1 MADNP
6 QTSPQTLS
14 EDKTQKLIH
23 ILFAA
28 FFILW
33 LALGLVIGT
42 PSAAFAGLKTII
54 FSRAPL
60 ITDYIALAGF
70 SGAFLNSALV
80 FLLNIV
86 LIRIFKAQVNGAL
99 LAGMYISA
107 GFALFG
113 KNIITILPI
122 YFGVFLYSKYVVQKP
137 FENYLS
143 AAFFTTSLCPL
154 VSEMPSFFKDYP
166 PYAGITAA
174 ILVGIFAGF
183 VVPALAR
190 WTAHAHQAYDLYN
203 YGFAAGLFST
213 VVVAVF
219 NSFGHVVKSE
229 LIWNTEKQTELL
241 IFLIVF
247 FLLHIAAGIL
257 LDHKNLFTR
266 LKNITFASGRAQD
279 FLKIHGLPTTLVN
292 MGIVGLLGTFAILFT
307 GGDFS
312 GPTVGCIITI
322 AGFGA
327 IGLNLRNT
335 GYIMLG
341 VLIGSYLKVW
351 EITAPGMQLC
361 LLLCSGL
368 APVAGDLGIIPG
380 IFAGFLHSS
389 VTRNAGSLSSPL
401 NLYNNGFS
409 IGILAIFLVPIIKEL
424 RRTPLPI
431 APQKSED

>member
-1 MADNP
+1 MADIP
-6 QTSPQTLS
+6 LDSTETLS
-14 EDKTQKLIH
+14 EDKTQKFLH
-23 ILFAA
+23 ILLWVFLA
-28 FFILW
+28 LW
-33 LALGLVIGT
+33 LGFGLFTG
-42 PSAAFAGLKTII
+42 SAPEAIQQLKTII
-54 FSRAPL
+54 FSRCPL

-70 SGAFLNSALV
+70 AGAFLNSSLV
-80 FLLNIV
+80 FLLNII
-86 LIRIFKAQVNGAL
+86 LIRIFKAQINGAL
-99 LAGMYISA
+99 LGGMYISA

-113 KNIITILPI
+113 KNIITVLPI
-122 YFGVFLYSKYVVQKP
+122 YLGVYLYSKHVAQKP
-137 FENYLS
+137 FKDYLF

-154 VSEMPSFFKDYP
+154 VSEMPSFFADYP
-166 PYAGITAA
+166 PYAGIAA
-174 ILVGIFAGF
+174 GIFIGTFAGF

-190 WTAHAHQAYDLYN
+190 WTAHAHQGYDLYN

-219 NSFGHVVKSE
+219 NSFGHVVVSD

-241 IFLIVF
+241 VFLIAF
-247 FLLHIAAGIL
+247 FVLHIVVGIL
-257 LDHKNLFTR
+257 LDPKNI
-266 LKNITFASGRAQD
+266 LKSIKSITFASGRSQD
-279 FLKIHGLPTTLVN
+279 FLQIYGLPVTLVN
-292 MGIVGLLGTFAILFT
+292 MGMVGLLGTFVILLT

-322 AGFGA
+322 AGFGSL
-327 IGLNLRNT
+327 GLNVRNT
-335 GYIMLG
+335 GYVMLG

-368 APVAGDLGIIPG
+368 APVAGDLGILPG
-380 IFAGFLHSS
+380 IVAGFLHSS

-409 IGILAIFLVPIIKEL
+409 IGILAIFLVPIIKEM

-431 APQKSED
+431 APSKNDD